1 MRAGLLDKLGLGAAA
16 LRASKPSLIWC
27 NLSAFGAKG
36 PLVSRPGYDP
46 LMQAFAGI
54 MSITGEDGRPA
65 IRVAPSIIDQGAGMW
80 AVIGILAALH
90 RRAATGEGCVV
101 DTSLFETALSWMN
114 SSTAGYLATGRVPGR
129 HGSEQPSLAPYKVY
143 RAADGEIMVACGNDN
158 LFKRLAGALAHPEW
172 IGDPRFASNGD
183 RVVNREALNVA
194 IEDVLQT
201 RTVDHWLAV
210 LEAVDVPVTRL
221 QTVDQVAAHPQTE
234 ALGMLQPTP
243 DGVMQLMGVPLSF
256 DGERPPLER
265 APPALGAAHRHYH
278 NQDQHMT
285 ETDDLPTMAIG
296 RDFPEIRDAVQ
307 VICRNYPGSYWRRL
321 EDEGSYAT
329 QFVRELTDFGLSIRA
344 RARGVWRLRHAA
356 ARRGRHSGGGACRR
370 LRRRDLPRPDV
381 HDEDDP
387 APWQR
392 GTEAQVPARR
402 LPGARSAFSR
412 SA

>member
-1 MRAGLLDKLGLGAAA
+1 MTVSGVTSPTSRPLAGLTVVELGHSVAAPFGGQILADLGARVVKIEKPGAGDDCRGWGPPFWHGASSMFQAINRNKLSAAVDLKDEAQRTSLQRFIVAEADIVLQNMRAGLLDKLGLGAAA
-16 LRASKPSLIWC
+16 LRDSKPSLIWC

-265 APPALGAAHRHYH
+265 APPALGAHTGIITTR
-278 NQDQHMT
+278 T
-285 ETDDLPTMAIG
+285 ST
-296 RDFPEIRDAVQ
+296 
-307 VICRNYPGSYWRRL
+307 
-321 EDEGSYAT
+321 
-329 QFVRELTDFGLSIRA
+329 
-344 RARGVWRLRHAA
+344 
-356 ARRGRHSGGGACRR
+356 
-370 LRRRDLPRPDV
+370 
-381 HDEDDP
+381 
-387 APWQR
+387 
-392 GTEAQVPARR
+392 
-402 LPGARSAFSR
+402 
-412 SA
+412 